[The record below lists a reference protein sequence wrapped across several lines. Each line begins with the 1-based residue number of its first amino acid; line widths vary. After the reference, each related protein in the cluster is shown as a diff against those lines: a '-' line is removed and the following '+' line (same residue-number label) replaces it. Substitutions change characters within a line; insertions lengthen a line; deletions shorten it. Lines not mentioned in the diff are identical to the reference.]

1 MDGTGEEEDLSFE
14 DMGLDARLIRTLAKK
29 NITKPTPI
37 QLKAIPLILRTAIVG
52 PPDIVVATPSCIAT
66 CIAKKVL
73 HVSSV
78 KDSLSTLVLDEADL
92 LLSYGYEDDLK
103 SLVPHIPSR
112 CQCLLMSATTS
123 ADVEKIKK
131 LVLHSPVVLT
141 LTEVEGSLDNE
152 IVPKSVQQ
160 FWIACEERDKLLYI
174 LSLLKLE
181 LVQKKVLIFVNSID
195 AGFKLKL
202 FLEQF
207 GMKSAV
213 FNAELPQNSRLH
225 MLEEFNT
232 GMFDYMIATDGSK
245 PAKVEKE
252 PIEQVMHP
260 IKRSKKHQKRVL
272 DSEYGVVRGIDF
284 KNVHTVI
291 NFDMPLSALGYI
303 HRIGRTGRA
312 YNTGASVSLVSPAEE
327 GIFREIK
334 MALSGGKDEDIE
346 SVKFIAP
353 FPLLTNNAVESL
365 RYRAQDVAHSVT
377 KAAVREARANELRN
391 ELLNSE
397 RLKSHF
403 EDNPKDLDLL
413 KHDKVLSKK
422 QPSSHLCAIPDY
434 LVDPTTEAASK
445 VVKLARGA
453 MGQNKHRS
461 SGWLKKGSGRSADP
475 LKTFLI
481 DSKKGSWKG
490 RSKKR
495 MKEQVN
501 DRERPKKKHKW
512 NK

>member
-37 QLKAIPLILRTAIVG
+37 QLKAIPLILEGRDVVARAKTGSGKTFAYLLPLLQKLFSCSDKIKSGPSAFVLVPTRELCQQVHTEISSLLEHCKGSWKVVQLTSSMSISNLRTAIVG

-202 FLEQF
+202 FLEQ
-207 GMKSAV
+207 
-213 FNAELPQNSRLH
+213 
-225 MLEEFNT
+225 
-232 GMFDYMIATDGSK
+232 
-245 PAKVEKE
+245 
-252 PIEQVMHP
+252 
-260 IKRSKKHQKRVL
+260 
-272 DSEYGVVRGIDF
+272 
-284 KNVHTVI
+284 
-291 NFDMPLSALGYI
+291 
-303 HRIGRTGRA
+303 
-312 YNTGASVSLVSPAEE
+312 VSPAEE